1 VSLAWAEAAASLCL
15 SDLRD
20 CKLRRSRT
28 SYQRL
33 ALRGLRNQLFDGGV
47 LETAECDN
55 RMPGTTTPDQPLEKS
70 PGGALVS
77 PKKPGFLL
85 RILGTLGPGL
95 ITGAADDDPSGIS
108 TYSVAGAAYGYT
120 TLWIALLTFPL
131 MAAVQLM
138 CARLGI
144 VTGQGLAAAVR
155 SNYPRWVLWG
165 ACSILVVANV
175 INIGADLGGM
185 AEATQLVTG
194 IRPLV
199 WIPFYALLILG
210 LLIWT
215 SYKWIAQVF
224 KWMTLVLFAYVLAS
238 FFAHVDWKEALLVT
252 LVPHLEWSRGFLA
265 VLVGILGTTISPYL
279 FFWQAAEE
287 VEEERAKGKRTV
299 ARRKGATAEELK
311 DTRTDT
317 VVGMFFS
324 NFIMYFIILTTGA
337 TLHAHGQTNITTAR
351 EAAEALRPLAG
362 NGAYLLFTLGL
373 IGTGMLGVPVLV
385 GSSAYAVAEGA
396 KWRGSMSDRPKKAR
410 AFYGVMAVAM
420 ALGFAL
426 NYVGLNAVKM
436 LFWSAVIN
444 GLLAPPLILLVILL
458 TNNRKVMGKHVNSP
472 ALRYLGWA
480 TFVVMTAAA
489 AGMLITS

>member
-1 VSLAWAEAAASLCL
+1 
-15 SDLRD
+15 
-20 CKLRRSRT
+20 
-28 SYQRL
+28 
-33 ALRGLRNQLFDGGV
+33 
-47 LETAECDN
+47 
-55 RMPGTTTPDQPLEKS
+55 MPGTKPPNTLVDKPPAALPDAP
-70 PGGALVS
+70 PDGGAERG
-77 PKKPGFLL
+77 KRPGFLG
-85 RILGTLGPGL
+85 RIFAVFGPGV

-108 TYSVAGAAYGYT
+108 TYSVAGAAYGYA

-144 VTGQGLAAAVR
+144 VSGQGLAAAVR
-155 SNYPRWVLWG
+155 GNYPRWVLWG
-165 ACSILVVANV
+165 ACLILVVANV

-185 AEATQLVTG
+185 AEATELVTG
-194 IRPLV
+194 IRPLF

-215 SYKWIAQVF
+215 SYKLIARVF
-224 KWMTLVLFAYVLAS
+224 KWMTLVLFAYVLTS
-238 FFAHVDWKEALLVT
+238 FFAHVDWKQALLVT

-279 FFWQAAEE
+279 FFWQAAQE
-287 VEEERAKGKRTV
+287 VEEERTQGKKTV
-299 ARRKGATAEELK
+299 AQRKGATAEELR
-311 DTRTDT
+311 DARTDT

-337 TLHAHGQTNITTAR
+337 TLHAHGLNNITTAR

-396 KWRGSMSDRPKKAR
+396 NWRGSMSDRPKKAR

-426 NYVGLNAVKM
+426 NYLGLNAVKM

-458 TNNRKVMGKHVNSP
+458 TSNRKVMGKHVNSP
-472 ALRYLGWA
+472 LLGYLGWA

>member
-1 VSLAWAEAAASLCL
+1 MPKKKSSKQPADEPPAAQAAKLPDKL
-15 SDLRD
+15 SDGGL
-20 CKLRRSRT
+20 
-28 SYQRL
+28 QRGE
-33 ALRGLRNQLFDGGV
+33 R
-47 LETAECDN
+47 
-55 RMPGTTTPDQPLEKS
+55 
-70 PGGALVS
+70 
-77 PKKPGFLL
+77 PGFLR
-85 RILGTLGPGL
+85 RIFSVLGPGL

-131 MAAVQLM
+131 MSAVQLM
-138 CARLGI
+138 CARLGM

-155 SNYPRWVLWG
+155 SNYPRWVLWA
-165 ACSILVVANV
+165 ACSILVVANF

-185 AEATQLVTG
+185 AEATELVTG

-199 WIPFYALLILG
+199 WIPAYACLILG

-215 SYKWIAQVF
+215 SYQQIARIFKWI
-224 KWMTLVLFAYVLAS
+224 TLVLFAYVLAS
-238 FFAHVDWKEALLVT
+238 FYAHVDWKQALLVT
-252 LVPHLEWSRGFLA
+252 LIPHLEWSRGFLA

-279 FFWQAAEE
+279 FFWQASQE
-287 VEEERAKGKRTV
+287 VEEERAKGRETLSQRRGSTV
-299 ARRKGATAEELK
+299 EELK
-311 DTRTDT
+311 DARTDT
-317 VVGMFFS
+317 LAGMFFS

-337 TLHAHGQTNITTAR
+337 TLHAHGQTDIATAR
-351 EAAEALRPLAG
+351 QAAEALRPLAG

-385 GSSAYAVAEGA
+385 GSSAYAVSEAA
-396 KWRGSMSDRPKKAR
+396 NWRGSMSDRPKKAQS
-410 AFYGVMAVAM
+410 FYAVMAAAM
-420 ALGFAL
+420 LVGLAL

-458 TNNRKVMGKHVNSP
+458 TNNRKVMGEHVNSP
-472 ALRYLGWA
+472 VLRYLGWA

>member
-1 VSLAWAEAAASLCL
+1 MPGAKPTDTLPDKPPAALPDA
-15 SDLRD
+15 RP
-20 CKLRRSRT
+20 
-28 SYQRL
+28 
-33 ALRGLRNQLFDGGV
+33 DGG
-47 LETAECDN
+47 AE
-55 RMPGTTTPDQPLEKS
+55 RGKR
-70 PGGALVS
+70 
-77 PKKPGFLL
+77 PGFLR
-85 RILGTLGPGL
+85 RILAVFGPGV

-108 TYSVAGAAYGYT
+108 TYSVAGAAYGYA

-165 ACSILVVANV
+165 ACLILVVANV

-185 AEATQLVTG
+185 AEATELVTG

-215 SYKWIAQVF
+215 SYKLIARVF
-224 KWMTLVLFAYVLAS
+224 KWMTLVLFAYVLTS
-238 FFAHVDWKEALLVT
+238 FFAHVDWKQALVVT

-279 FFWQAAEE
+279 FFWQAAQE
-287 VEEERAKGKRTV
+287 VEEERAKGKKTV
-299 ARRKGATAEELK
+299 AQRKGATTEELR
-311 DTRTDT
+311 DARTDT

-337 TLHAHGQTNITTAR
+337 TLHAHGQTNITTAQ

-396 KWRGSMSDRPKKAR
+396 NWRGSMSDRPKRAR

-420 ALGFAL
+420 TLGFAL
-426 NYVGLNAVKM
+426 NYLGLNAVKM

-458 TNNRKVMGKHVNSP
+458 TSNRKVMGKHVNSP
-472 ALRYLGWA
+472 LLRYLGWA
-480 TFVVMTAAA
+480 TFAVMTAAA
-489 AGMLITS
+489 AGMMITS